1 MFEGI
6 LIIFLLIGIALISR
20 SVTTLVHELGHAV
33 PSLLFTKEQVIVCVG
48 SYGDVSHSLSFSI
61 GRLKIFL
68 KFNFLS
74 WNLGLCSH
82 QGIGGFWKTLIVIIG
97 GPLASLF
104 LALSLVYLLIFND
117 YSDITIVV
125 LTFFILSSLWDFA
138 VNIYP
143 ISTPFYLFNGSEIY
157 NDGYRFLSLIKR
169 RNYPDS
175 YYTAME
181 SSLNFEYDKAIEIF
195 KELLKK
201 GFNNREVNDL
211 IIENLMKNRD
221 YEEALKHFGSYKL
234 GMKLKTRDY
243 YTLGS
248 IYFELKKYTDAIK
261 CLKKAIHGD
270 YQNVQYLNKRGLC
283 FAEIGDH
290 ENALKD
296 FKAAIYYNPNYLL
309 SYLNSGY
316 SKLLLGDLE
325 GGYADIQ
332 RVIEFD
338 DEIPQSYI
346 YLGYY
351 YKKKHDPA
359 LAMESFEKAKALHS
373 DYQSLDFLIEE
384 MKGLSKEPIKSFP
397 AEK

>member
-1 MFEGI
+1 MLEGI

-20 SVTTLVHELGHAV
+20 SVTTLVHELGHAI

-48 SYGDVSHSLSFSI
+48 SYGDVSNSLSFSI
-61 GRLKIFL
+61 GRLRIFL

-82 QGIGGFWKTLIVIIG
+82 QGIAGFWKTLIVIIG
-97 GPLASLF
+97 GPIASLI
-104 LALSLVYLLIFND
+104 LALTLFYFMVFNN
-117 YSDITIVV
+117 YSDTVIVV

-143 ISTPFYLFNGSEIY
+143 VSTPFYLFNGSEIH

-181 SSLNFEYDKAIEIF
+181 SSLNFEYEKSVAVL
-195 KELLKK
+195 KNLLKE
-201 GFNNREVNDL
+201 GFDNREVNDL
-211 IIENLMKNRD
+211 IIANLMKNGD
-221 YEEALKHFGSYKL
+221 YDEALKHFGSFKL
-234 GMKLKTRDY
+234 TKKLKSRDY
-243 YTLGS
+243 YTLGA
-248 IYFELKKYTDAIK
+248 IYFELKKYNDAIK
-261 CLKKAIHGD
+261 CLNKAIHGD
-270 YQNVQYLNKRGLC
+270 FQNVQYLNKRGLC
-283 FAEIGDH
+283 YAETGAH
-290 ENALKD
+290 ENAFKD
-296 FKAAIYYNPNYLL
+296 FNAAIYYNPNYLL
-309 SYLNSGY
+309 SFLNRGNL
-316 SKLLLGDLE
+316 KIRLDDLE

-338 DEIPQSYI
+338 GKIPLAYI

-351 YKKKHDPA
+351 YKKKHDYA
-359 LAMESFEKAKALHS
+359 LAMESFEKAKALNS

-384 MKGLSKEPIKSFP
+384 MSGLVKKKIKI
-397 AEK
+397 